1 MLTPEEQER
10 VADAIREAERDTAGE
25 IAVVLAGRAGGYHAV
40 PLLWGLTLALLV
52 PWPLVAFTNLS
63 PQVIYAAQL
72 LTALVMI
79 PVLSWPSRRLA
90 LVPRAVKRRHARE
103 AALREF
109 MARGLTRTRDRA
121 GVLLY
126 LAEAERHVEIV
137 TDTGLT
143 ERVDS
148 SVLDAIR
155 SRLSADV
162 AAGRAG
168 EGLVGAIRDLG
179 RLLAAHAP
187 PRSDDMDEI
196 PNKVVVI

>member
-1 MLTPEEQER
+1 MLSPEERER

-25 IAVVLAGRAGGYHAV
+25 IAVVVAGQAGGYHAI

-52 PWPLVAFTNLS
+52 PWPLVAFTTLT

-72 LTALVMI
+72 LTALVAI

-109 MARGLTRTRDRA
+109 MARGLTRTRERS

-126 LAEAERHVEIV
+126 VAQAERHVEIV

-148 SVLDAIR
+148 GVLDVIR
-155 SRLSADV
+155 GRLSAAV
-162 AAGRAG
+162 AGGRAG
-168 EGLVGAIRDLG
+168 EGLIEAIQDMG
-179 RLLAAHAP
+179 RLLAAHVP
-187 PRSDDMDEI
+187 PRHDDMDEL